1 MLYIMNICFFFSP
14 RFGIRGK
21 KLHFSTSYVPKASS
35 IAKSPSLCSME
46 KEEEDCVIFSEGII
60 EEYLAFDQT
69 DMWVL
74 CLLNFLLLAYF
85 MY

>member
-1 MLYIMNICFFFSP
+1 MNICFFFSP

-46 KEEEDCVIFSEGII
+46 KEEEDCVISEGII

-69 DMWVL
+69 DM
-74 CLLNFLLLAYF
+74 
-85 MY
+85 